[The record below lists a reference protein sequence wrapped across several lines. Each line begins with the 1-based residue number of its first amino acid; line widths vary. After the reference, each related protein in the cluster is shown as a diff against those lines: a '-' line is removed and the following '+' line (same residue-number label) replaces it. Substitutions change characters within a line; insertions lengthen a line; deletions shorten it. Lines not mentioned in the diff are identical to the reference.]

1 MDKGFDVI
9 EGHVREDIERD
20 EICGEGDV
28 GGDDGY

>member
-1 MDKGFDVI
+1 VNKGFNIV

-20 EICGEGDV
+20 EIGGEGDI